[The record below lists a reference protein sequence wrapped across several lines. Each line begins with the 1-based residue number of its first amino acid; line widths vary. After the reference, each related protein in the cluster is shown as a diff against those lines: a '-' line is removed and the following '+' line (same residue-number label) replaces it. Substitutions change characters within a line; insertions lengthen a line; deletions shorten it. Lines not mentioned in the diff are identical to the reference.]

1 MQWQSNNLIS
11 SMKNLSNTVPQKEN
25 DNSPET
31 KLKVTDDCDLS
42 DKEFKIAVIKEHIEI
57 QENPEK

>member
-1 MQWQSNNLIS
+1 
-11 SMKNLSNTVPQKEN
+11 MKNLSNTVPQKEN